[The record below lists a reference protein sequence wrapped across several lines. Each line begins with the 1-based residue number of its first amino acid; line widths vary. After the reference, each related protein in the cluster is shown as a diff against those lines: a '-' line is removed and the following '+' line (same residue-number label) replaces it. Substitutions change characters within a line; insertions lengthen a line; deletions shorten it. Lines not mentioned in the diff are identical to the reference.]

1 MHERELKKE
10 WTEVSQ
16 VTDSALAECLTK
28 SRDRGREHRESER
41 QVSDGESERQRA
53 EFGVFVSSE
62 LKEGLIFSSNG
73 AFCTFFFFF
82 LILAWIGGFG
92 RYGRFMPIWPSRLNS
107 MRIGPSWSRVG
118 ASRLKKNKS
127 HVACRGG
134 TRPDARATASLA
146 RHRVERGCGTSSTVS
161 VLHSFPLSWDVHIFS
176 NTDAGQPKQN

>member
-16 VTDSALAECLTK
+16 VTDSALAECLTT

-53 EFGVFVSSE
+53 EFGVFVWSE

-82 LILAWIGGFG
+82 CFLNFG
-92 RYGRFMPIWPSRLNS
+92 LNRPFRPIRSIYADMAQVGS
-107 MRIGPSWSRVG
+107 IQCESARVG
-118 ASRLKKNKS
+118 ASSARVGLKKQKPHGMSRWNTAECAGS
-127 HVACRGG
+127 SVPRMSP
-134 TRPDARATASLA
+134 RPSAS
-146 RHRVERGCGTSSTVS
+146 
-161 VLHSFPLSWDVHIFS
+161 
-176 NTDAGQPKQN
+176 DAGVAPLVLRSCFTVFH